1 MDARRTWDVIVPKN
15 PSLSREGF
23 ASERDARR
31 YAERIGRTPQAM
43 KDRGKMRRMHTGARI
58 VERKEAS
65 RWA

>member
-43 KDRGKMRRMHTGARI
+43 KDRGIHCVLDQDREARQRRQKH
-58 VERKEAS
+58 
-65 RWA
+65 